1 MKAINNYIIEKLHL
15 NKGIQVSKEESLK
28 SLEREIRDILNKFDI
43 DDNEC
48 RIYHSDDNGYI
59 TDERIHDT
67 TQLGLYIAPYIQKG
81 RWGKNNKKMHEK
93 IAKALED
100 SGIPDIKSVI
110 AKETTYSR
118 EKLKI
123 EIKLRSI

>member
-1 MKAINNYIIEKLHL
+1 MKTIDTYITEKLHL
-15 NKGIQVSKEESLK
+15 KKGMQVSKEEIFK

-48 RIYHSDDNGYI
+48 RIYYSDDNGYI
-59 TDERIHDT
+59 TDARIKDT
-67 TQLGLYIAPYIQKG
+67 TKFGLYIVPYIQKG

-93 IAKALED
+93 IVKTLLN
-100 SGIPDIKSVI
+100 SGIDAIKSATVM
-110 AKETTYSR
+110 ETAYSR

-123 EIKLRSI
+123 EIKINI

>member
-1 MKAINNYIIEKLHL
+1 MKTIDTYITEKLHL
-15 NKGIQVSKEESLK
+15 NKGIQVSKEESMK

-48 RIYHSDDNGYI
+48 RIYYSDDDGYI
-59 TDERIHDT
+59 TDERIQDT
-67 TQLGLYIAPYIQKG
+67 TQLGLYIVGYIQKG

-100 SGIPDIKSVI
+100 SGILDIKSVT
-110 AKETTYSR
+110 AMETTYNR

-123 EIKLRSI
+123 VIKLRSI